1 MILLWPVHRI
11 IGDLVHNY
19 RFDISRL
26 IVNLSTIFTTWAIKH
41 VDVCQTRRRKNGDIV
56 SSEHFQSI
64 HLIIILIHVWTIFSI
79 HPMTD
84 WTQRE
89 REITQTMPLTDQST
103 VYKRMPF
110 PHISSSSTINR
121 TQSKLN
127 FFSFFSWVGWVEW
140 VFHFIE

>member
-64 HLIIILIHVWTIFSI
+64 HLIIILIRLSYFLHSPDDRLNTKA
-79 HPMTD
+79 
-84 WTQRE
+84 E
-89 REITQTMPLTDQST
+89 REINQTMPLTDQST

-127 FFSFFSWVGWVEW
+127 FFSFFSWVG
-140 VFHFIE
+140 